1 MSKTAW
7 IIFAAVVVL
16 VFGGLVFYSQ
26 SQKTVIDTENIDAGS
41 VLTASEQSGNIA
53 DRVSGNADSK
63 VVLIEYGDFQCPSC
77 AATHAPVT
85 SLVDEYQDKIA
96 FVFRN
101 FPITSAHPH
110 AKAAAATAEAAGLQ
124 GKYWEMHNLL
134 FERQRSWSSLS
145 ADERTNTFANYAAE
159 LELDVDKFNQDIAS
173 NAVNQK
179 INFDVALSK
188 DMGVTGTPSFFLNGE
203 RLPEDISAA
212 IVQQGSTAGLRDL
225 IDQKLSE

>member
-26 SQKTVIDTENIDAGS
+26 SQKTVIDTENLDAGS
-41 VLTASEQSGNIA
+41 VLAASEQSGNIA

-77 AATHAPVT
+77 AAAHAPIT
-85 SLVDEYQDKIA
+85 SFIEEYQDKIA

-188 DMGVTGTPSFFLNGE
+188 DMGVTGTPSFFLNDE